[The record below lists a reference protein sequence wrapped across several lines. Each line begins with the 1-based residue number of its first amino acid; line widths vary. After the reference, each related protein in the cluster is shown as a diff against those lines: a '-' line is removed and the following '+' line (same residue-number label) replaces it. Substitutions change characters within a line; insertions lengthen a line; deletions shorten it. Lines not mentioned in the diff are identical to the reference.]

1 MQRIAAALL
10 LLAGSVSAG
19 FYAALREKRRL
30 KLLLSFAGAVQ
41 AMRWEL
47 LSSRTEAGMLLAKH
61 LNALGG
67 SREEIRKRVELL
79 PLRTAERES
88 LDDFLTRFGSG
99 DQSCEC
105 ERCSAVEQQ
114 LRTIVE
120 RDREESEKKAKL
132 YLSGGVL
139 GGLFLTLLII

>member
-1 MQRIAAALL
+1 MQAI
-10 LLAGSVSAG
+10 
-19 FYAALREKRRL
+19 
-30 KLLLSFAGAVQ
+30 
-41 AMRWEL
+41 RWEL
-47 LSSRTEAGMLLAKH
+47 LASRTEAETLLTKH
-61 LNALGG
+61 LSAFGG
-67 SREEIRKRVELL
+67 SREEIRKRMESL
-79 PLRTAERES
+79 PLRFTEREV
-88 LDDFLTRFGSG
+88 LGEFLARFGSG

-114 LRTIVE
+114 LRAIVE